1 MNSQG
6 TIQGHI
12 CPITIRFP
20 AYRKKSTFQTV
31 RTTAIIYTVS
41 VQFHTR
47 ECQLIHHSFSKILL
61 QRDMKS
67 LIAGTEQLVPSTTFH
82 DAVYT
87 SFLETLIQGLSDFT
101 SDINEYLRL
110 GRGLWPLY
118 VSPLLLE
125 NIENTIAFVQQANV
139 AKGEKSTNGNKED
152 MERDLLPLLDQKF
165 FPHLRHALEYGFG
178 VLCFDSS
185 GTVTTTTHRNNS
197 TAHDDDLPILVKYL
211 LLAAYICHRN
221 RQDKDRHLFSIERN
235 GRKRRKTKEADNEE
249 EMAYGTSTAGSQQD
263 APKTIRPRTFPME
276 RLYSLYVSIVSLN
289 ASRHHRSGGTDSIDM
304 DNNEMLRS
312 LGNIRFLET
321 ITYLRDIGVLH
332 DFPKRSPN
340 EPIRF
345 SQRNLWTTITQDEA
359 QDIARSVNFPLD
371 RYIL

>member
-1 MNSQG
+1 
-6 TIQGHI
+6 
-12 CPITIRFP
+12 
-20 AYRKKSTFQTV
+20 
-31 RTTAIIYTVS
+31 
-41 VQFHTR
+41 
-47 ECQLIHHSFSKILL
+47 
-61 QRDMKS
+61 MKS
-67 LIAGTEQLVPSTTFH
+67 LIAGTEQLVTSTSFYDT
-82 DAVYT
+82 VYK

-101 SDINEYLRL
+101 SDIKEYLRL

-118 VSPLLLE
+118 ISPLLPE
-125 NIENTIAFVQQANV
+125 NIENTINFAQQANV
-139 AKGEKSTNGNKED
+139 AKGKRSTNGNAEVV
-152 MERDLLPLLDQKF
+152 EGDLLPLLDQKF

-185 GTVTTTTHRNNS
+185 GIAVTTTNRKNS
-197 TAHDDDLPILVKYL
+197 NSYDDDLPILVKYL

-249 EMAYGTSTAGSQQD
+249 EMAYGTTGSQQD
-263 APKTIRPRTFPME
+263 PPKTIRPRTFPLE

-289 ASRHHRSGGTDSIDM
+289 VSKSQLRHRSSGSDSNDM
-304 DNNEMLRS
+304 DNAEMLRS

-332 DFPKRSPN
+332 EFPKASPN

-345 SQRNLWTTITQDEA
+345 SQRSLWTTITQDEA
-359 QDIARSVNFPLD
+359 QDIAKSVNFPLD